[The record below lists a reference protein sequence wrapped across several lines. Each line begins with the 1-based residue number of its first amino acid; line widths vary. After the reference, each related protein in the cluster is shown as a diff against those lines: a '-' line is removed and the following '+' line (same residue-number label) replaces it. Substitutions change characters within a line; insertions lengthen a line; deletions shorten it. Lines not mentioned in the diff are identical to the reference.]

1 MLLNGDKISGLVHAD
16 ALDLAGLYA
25 LRSLAVP
32 ARRQPYNATILRVV
46 GVRTATKLEKLSP
59 AGYFGRPGIAR
70 VVTFVQH
77 GNFIFLRLEIA

>member
-1 MLLNGDKISGLVHAD
+1 MIGAACARPCGGCTHYQTNQPLR
-16 ALDLAGLYA
+16 
-25 LRSLAVP
+25 RSLAVA